1 MSGWHTAG
9 INVLG
14 SFILGGVFSTPT
26 LREPQ
31 NLLVANSMK
40 QSSGFALSPRMKLLV
55 GVGFCGAFTTF
66 STFSVDVVN
75 MINKGELMR
84 ASSYI
89 AVNNVGGVCAAGLGM
104 MMVKRVFS
112 R

>member
-14 SFILGGVFSTPT
+14 SFILGGVFSTP

-31 NLLVANSMK
+31 NSIIAKSAK
-40 QSSGFALSPRMKLLV
+40 QNCGFALSPRMKLLV

-89 AVNNVGGVCAAGLGM
+89 AVNNVGGVCAAGFGM
-104 MMVKRVFS
+104 MMAKRFFS

>member
-1 MSGWHTAG
+1 M
-9 INVLG
+9 
-14 SFILGGVFSTPT
+14 GGVFSTP
-26 LREPQ
+26 LGEPH
-31 NLLVANSMK
+31 NIAKSAK
-40 QSSGFALSPRMKLLV
+40 QSTGFALSPRMKLLV

-75 MINKGELMR
+75 MISKGELMR
-84 ASSYI
+84 ASTYI

-112 R
+112 P